1 MRNVIIDSHTMRGI
15 CVIECYELCLNAI
28 CDVIE
33 QLKSKRPKP
42 NELRHATQLG
52 NTHALI
58 GNCYGGKGTQLHVAS
73 TSFF

>member
-1 MRNVIIDSHTMRGI
+1 MRNVSIDSHTMRGK

-42 NELRHATQLG
+42 DELRHLSKM
-52 NTHALI
+52 I
-58 GNCYGGKGTQLHVAS
+58 S
-73 TSFF
+73 